1 MNAAPSANAR
11 DAGFSLL
18 EVLLALW
25 IIGLLALPAGQAVV
39 LSLRAEEAGRAQR
52 EAALLLTS
60 LQTAVWL
67 AGDEGDAGWE
77 APEGWT
83 RRDDLENVEQPSGTT
98 VWRITTLAHP
108 ERGFSAR
115 TAFLVETVQE

>member
-1 MNAAPSANAR
+1 MNTAPSTSAR
-11 DAGFSLL
+11 DGGFSLL

-52 EAALLLTS
+52 EAALLLPS
-60 LQTAVWL
+60 LQTAAWL
-67 AGDEGDAGWE
+67 AGDEADARPE

-83 RRDDLENVEQPSGTT
+83 IRDDLETVEQPPTST
-98 VWRITTLAHP
+98 VWRMTTLAHP

-115 TAFLVETVQE
+115 TAFLVEAVRE